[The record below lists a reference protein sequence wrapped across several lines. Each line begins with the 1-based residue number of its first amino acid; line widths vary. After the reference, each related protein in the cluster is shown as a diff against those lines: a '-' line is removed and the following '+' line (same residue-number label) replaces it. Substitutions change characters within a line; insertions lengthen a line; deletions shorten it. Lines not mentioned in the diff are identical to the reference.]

1 MRNTGASVNLRFLIH
16 LWAYE
21 IDLLALFK
29 RNASPG
35 EGRRA
40 IATLSR
46 LGGVDKNDPATV
58 CLFDMAEVYFLLPIP
73 TRREKYARAGM
84 YLCFMIQPK
93 LEPA

>member
-29 RNASPG
+29 RCASLG
-35 EGRRA
+35 EGRTA
-40 IATLSR
+40 ITIFR
-46 LGGVDKNDPATV
+46 QPGGAYKNDPATV